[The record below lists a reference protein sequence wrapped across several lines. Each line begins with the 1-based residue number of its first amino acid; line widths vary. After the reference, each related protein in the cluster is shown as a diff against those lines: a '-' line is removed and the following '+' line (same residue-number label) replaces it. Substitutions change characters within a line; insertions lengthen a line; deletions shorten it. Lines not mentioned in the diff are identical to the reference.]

1 MPNSPLD
8 TCRLSR
14 KLLLALVLGVSPWLA
29 SSCTF
34 ESRPLAQVGS
44 STITVGDFLTAARAA
59 GGWLLG
65 SRSAQLDPYLAAL
78 RAALDPRGIMNPGAL
93 T

>member
-1 MPNSPLD
+1 MFFTLLEPGTGADPNGGRPLD
-8 TCRLSR
+8 PAKVDPVR
-14 KLLLALVLGVSPWLA
+14 
-29 SSCTF
+29 
-34 ESRPLAQVGS
+34 
-44 STITVGDFLTAARAA
+44 AACEEAAYSA

-65 SRSAQLDPYLAAL
+65 SRSKALDPYLAAL